1 MIDFHTHVLPG
12 IDDGSRNIGMTEA
25 MLREESAQGTGIV
38 VATPHFYANSMS
50 VQKFLDKRQAAF
62 EETERLRE
70 TLPEGS
76 LPQLMTGAEVYYFE
90 GMGDAEM
97 LPRLTIEGTDT
108 ILVEMPFA
116 QWTKEVCRDIE
127 HIIRKQRLRVVLAH
141 VERYDEFQKDRS
153 AWDEVFSLPLIPQI
167 NTGSF
172 IKKKTGLFR
181 TDKKRKFAMQF
192 LKTHPDMILGSDCH
206 NMEGRRPN
214 LKAGRE
220 EIAAAF
226 GDEALERI
234 DRTTREVLGL

>member
-1 MIDFHTHVLPG
+1 
-12 IDDGSRNIGMTEA
+12 
-25 MLREESAQGTGIV
+25 
-38 VATPHFYANSMS
+38 
-50 VQKFLDKRQAAF
+50 
-62 EETERLRE
+62 
-70 TLPEGS
+70 
-76 LPQLMTGAEVYYFE
+76 MTGAEVYYFE

-127 HIIRKQRLRVVLAH
+127 HIIRKQKLRVVLAH

-181 TDKKRKFAMQF
+181 TDKERKFAMQF

-206 NMEGRRPN
+206 NLDSRPPDLGR
-214 LKAGRE
+214 ARE
-220 EIAAAF
+220 VVRKKLGTDVLTRADRCAAA
-226 GDEALERI
+226 LL
-234 DRTTREVLGL
+234 LGTKP